1 MIPDEV
7 TNLNTLGLLVLCG
20 TGLLMLV
27 LPRRYALLPVIIVTC
42 FMTLGQVVLVGG
54 LHFTMIRILVL
65 FGWVRLF
72 IRREFRPI
80 HLNAVDKSVLAWTL
94 VAIITH
100 SLLWQTSDEFI
111 NRLGFGYNVL
121 GMYFLFRFLLRSLED
136 IRHTFAMIA
145 ITVLPLAGAM
155 LLERFTERNVFAVFG
170 GVRAVTELRGGT
182 LRCQGPFG
190 HPILA
195 GTFGA
200 SLLPLLASLWWQ
212 GRRYKWL
219 AVIGVASATV
229 IVATSGSSG
238 PLMAYLAGCLGL
250 LMWYGRR
257 HMRLV
262 RWGILLSFIAL
273 ALVMKAPVWYLIQR
287 VNIFSGSNGD
297 HRALLIDQ
305 FVRHFS
311 DWWLLGVKSTI
322 GWADEN
328 MWDITNQFVWEGVM
342 GGLAEMALFITII
355 VFCFRTVGKAIHRL
369 PATHGHA
376 QRRLVWALGA
386 TVFVHMAS
394 FMSISYFD
402 QNGIN
407 WYLLLAL
414 IAAAAAIRKTVPA
427 VVLTGQEAVVFSADP
442 DLSLRNSKALN
453 Y

>member
-1 MIPDEV
+1 M
-7 TNLNTLGLLVLCG
+7 
-20 TGLLMLV
+20 M
-27 LPRRYALLPVIIVTC
+27 RIV
-42 FMTLGQVVLVGG
+42 
-54 LHFTMIRILVL
+54 VL
-65 FGWVRLF
+65 FGWARLF
-72 IRREFRPI
+72 VRREFRPI
-80 HLNAVDKSVLAWTL
+80 RLNALDKCVLAWAV

-100 SLLWQTSDEFI
+100 TLLWQTSDEFI

-121 GMYFLFRFLLRSLED
+121 GMYFLFRFLLRGMED
-136 IRHTFAMIA
+136 IKRTFAMMA
-145 ITVLPLAGAM
+145 ITVLPLAVAM
-155 LLERFTERNVFAVFG
+155 LFERFTERNVFAIFG

-200 SLLPLLASLWWQ
+200 SLLPFVVSLWWQ
-212 GRRYKWL
+212 GRKYKWI
-219 AVIGVASATV
+219 AAAGVVSATV

-238 PLMAYLAGCLGL
+238 PLMAYMAGCLGL

-257 HMRLV
+257 HMRQV

-328 MWDITNQFVWEGVM
+328 MWDITNQFVLEGVS
-342 GGLAEMALFITII
+342 GGLAELALFITII
-355 VFCFRTVGKAIHRL
+355 VFCFRTVGKATRRL
-369 PATHGHA
+369 PAADGQA
-376 QRRLVWALGA
+376 PRRLFWALGTTA
-386 TVFVHMAS
+386 FVHVTS

-402 QNGIN
+402 QNVVV

-414 IAAAAAIRKTVPA
+414 IATTTAIHKTVPA
-427 VVLTGQEAVVFSADP
+427 VIAARQKPPVFSPDSDVAFAD
-442 DLSLRNSKALN
+442 NKARS

>member
-1 MIPDEV
+1 
-7 TNLNTLGLLVLCG
+7 
-20 TGLLMLV
+20 MLV

-42 FMTLGQVVLVGG
+42 FMTLGQVVMVGS
-54 LHFTMIRILVL
+54 LHFTMMRILVL
-65 FGWVRLF
+65 FGWVRLL

-80 HLNAVDKSVLAWTL
+80 HLNALDKSVLAWAV
-94 VAIITH
+94 VAIVTH

-136 IRHTFAMIA
+136 IKRTFAMMA
-145 ITVLPLAGAM
+145 ITALPLALAM
-155 LLERFTERNVFAVFG
+155 LLERFTERNVFAIFG

-200 SLLPLLASLWWQ
+200 SLLPFVVSLWWQ
-212 GRRYKWL
+212 GRKYKWI
-219 AVIGVASATV
+219 AAAGVVSATV

-238 PLMAYLAGCLGL
+238 PLMAYMAGCLGL

-305 FVRHFS
+305 FVRHFP

-328 MWDITNQFVWEGVM
+328 MWDITNQFVLEGVS
-342 GGLAEMALFITII
+342 GGLAELALFITII
-355 VFCFRTVGKAIHRL
+355 VFCFRMVGKATRRL
-369 PATHGHA
+369 PPTDGQAP
-376 QRRLVWALGA
+376 RRLFWALGA
-386 TVFVHMAS
+386 TAFVHVTS

-402 QNGIN
+402 QNVVI

-414 IAAAAAIRKTVPA
+414 IATTTAIHKTVPA
-427 VVLTGQEAVVFSADP
+427 VIATRQEPPVFSP
-442 DLSLRNSKALN
+442 DSDVAFGYNKARS